1 MPNCRGS
8 FSARTQR
15 LVSVN
20 GNGPQNLYPCEVCG
34 RHVAAIRNGLFEW
47 IPVSHPKLE
56 ARRSS
61 KGRRVKVT
69 QSSGK
74 ALPPSRFKD
83 SRGKKSQKRS
93 ALKRSR

>member
-34 RHVAAIRNGLFEW
+34 RQVAAVRNGLFEW
-47 IPVSHPKLE
+47 VPVSHIKLQ
-56 ARRSS
+56 ARRPF
-61 KGRRVKVT
+61 KGRNVKVVR
-69 QSSGK
+69 GK
-74 ALPPSRFKD
+74 ALPPSRFKKER
-83 SRGKKSQKRS
+83 SKGPRKRNV
-93 ALKRSR
+93 LKRSR